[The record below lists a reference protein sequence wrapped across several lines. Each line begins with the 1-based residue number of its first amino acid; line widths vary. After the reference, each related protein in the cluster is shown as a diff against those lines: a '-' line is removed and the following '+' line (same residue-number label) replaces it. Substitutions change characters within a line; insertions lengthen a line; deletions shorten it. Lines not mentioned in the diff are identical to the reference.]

1 MLEPTEIAIEPRSGR
16 EIGLRRLCPSA
27 RRDLALLILAEN
39 PNDQSTAPLDNDPV
53 AYSIRELGRAMGLGQ
68 RGVTTFYLNSHLP
81 ASQILKFFDD
91 YVAYLATLRNRPDLF
106 GVARED
112 GRLDSRDYL
121 SICWPN
127 AIRLLDFL
135 SGFSLFSRLQG
146 AQLRLKVALLLFTLE
161 TKHPFRL
168 FRQLR
173 FLTNQRG
180 ADKIKVDLADSI
192 REIKFSKKTGQWTNY
207 YKNDFT
213 TLFTQDCPGRLSN
226 KRALAIQDLLRTES
240 RLGDRV
246 LDIASNSGYFSVIAA
261 NAGLPV
267 TAIDY
272 DVGAI
277 ESLYVMLASLPQQ
290 KQITPLLG
298 NILTLTPEEVA
309 SLRSEF
315 VLALGITH
323 HLWWGGQL
331 TWATLSKLLSSI
343 TNRVLITE
351 FKSETKGRKSKVPLH
366 IKENGENPI
375 SNEHYTKEAFIH
387 QLNAHFSSV
396 EIIGS
401 YTAAGSNAARQLIV
415 CHKIG

>member
-1 MLEPTEIAIEPRSGR
+1 MSEPTEIASESRSGR
-16 EIGLRRLCPSA
+16 GIGLRRLCPSA
-27 RRDLALLILAEN
+27 RRDLALSILAEN
-39 PNDQSTAPLDNDPV
+39 PNDQATATLDIDPIV
-53 AYSIRELGRAMGLGQ
+53 YSIRELGGAMGLGQ
-68 RGVTTFYLNSHLP
+68 KGVTTFNLNSDLP

-91 YVAYLATLRNRPDLF
+91 YVAYLAILRNRPDLF

-121 SICWPN
+121 SICWRN
-127 AIRLLDFL
+127 TIRLLDFL
-135 SGFSLFSRLQG
+135 SRFSLFSRLQG
-146 AQLRLKVALLLFTLE
+146 AKLRLKVALLLFTLE

-180 ADKIKVDLADSI
+180 AHKVKVDLADSI
-192 REIKFSKKTGQWTNY
+192 REIKFSKRTGQWTNY
-207 YKNDFT
+207 YSKDFK
-213 TLFTQDCPGRLSN
+213 TLFSQDCPGRLSD
-226 KRALAIQDLLRTES
+226 KRALVIQDLLSAES
-240 RLGDRV
+240 RPGDRV

-277 ESLYVMLASLPQQ
+277 ESLYTMLASLPQH

-309 SLRSEF
+309 SLRSEI

-331 TWATLSKLLSSI
+331 TWAALSKLLSSI

-351 FKSETKGRKSKVPLH
+351 FKSGTKGRKSKVPLH
-366 IKENGENPI
+366 IKENGENQI
-375 SNEHYTKEAFIH
+375 SNEYYTKEAFIH

-396 EIIGS
+396 ETIGS
-401 YTAAGSNAARQLIV
+401 YSSVGSNAARQLIV
-415 CHKIG
+415 CRKIG